1 MKRFHL
7 GFYSYTCITLINAHT

>member
-7 GFYSYTCITLINAHT
+7 QIQNTRR

>member
-7 GFYSYTCITLINAHT
+7 